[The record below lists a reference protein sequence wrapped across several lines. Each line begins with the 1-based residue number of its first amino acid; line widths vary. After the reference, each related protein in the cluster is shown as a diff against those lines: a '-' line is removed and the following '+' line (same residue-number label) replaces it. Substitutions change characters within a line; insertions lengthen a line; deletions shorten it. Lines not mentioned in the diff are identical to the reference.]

1 MNVSPVA
8 DALPRFKRE
17 QYTLAAHLRDPAN
30 QPAPEGMEDRR
41 LAVYRELLFNNIEG
55 FISGGFPVLRAITA
69 DEPWLAMVRDFFAN
83 HSARTP
89 YFKDIT
95 REFLDY
101 LENERNNLADPP
113 FLLELAHYERA
124 EVELEISEAE
134 PHRDGLIPDGDLLD
148 QCPALSP
155 LVMPLSYQYP
165 VHRISP
171 EFIPSE
177 PQQCWLVVY
186 RNRANEVGFL
196 EVNPVTMQLLLL
208 LEQGWRDSGRALLN
222 QIATDMQHPDS
233 QTVIDAGAR
242 ILQDLAARDIILG
255 CLPLQGTH

>member
-1 MNVSPVA
+1 MNPVSPLA
-8 DALPRFKRE
+8 DALPRFKRD
-17 QYTLAAHLRDPAN
+17 QYALAAHLRDPAR

-69 DEPWLAMVRDFFAN
+69 DEPWYAMVRDFFAH

-89 YFKDIT
+89 YFKDIS

-101 LENERNNLADPP
+101 LENERDNPSDPP

-124 EVELEISEAE
+124 EVDLEISEAE
-134 PHRDGLIPDGDLLD
+134 PHRDGLTPDGDLLD

-155 LVMPLSYQYP
+155 LVMPLSYNYP
-165 VHRISP
+165 VHEISP

-177 PQQCWLVVY
+177 PRQCWLVVY
-186 RNRANEVGFL
+186 RNRDDEVGFL
-196 EVNPVTMQLLLL
+196 EVNPVTLRLLLL
-208 LEQGWRDSGRALLN
+208 LEEGWSDSGRALLS
-222 QIATDMQHPDS
+222 QIATEMNHPDP
-233 QTVIDAGAR
+233 QAVIDGGAL

-255 CLPLQGTH
+255 SLPL